1 MTARR
6 TSTMA
11 TKAHLQDHFEDLPHQ
26 AHALR
31 LGMWIF
37 LATEILLFGGLFIA
51 YAYFRSGHASGFA
64 AGSRQLHR
72 TLGAV
77 ETWVLITS
85 SLSAA
90 LAVHFTEQSRRRLS
104 VAMLIAT
111 LLLGATFLVIH
122 GWEYTHE
129 PHPVAGARLFFTI
142 YYLMTGLHS
151 IHVIAGIGVL
161 AWMAWRVG
169 TSAIG
174 PAYYT
179 PLECG
184 ALYWHLVDLVW
195 IFLFPLLYL
204 I

>member
-1 MTARR
+1 MDP
-6 TSTMA
+6 S
-11 TKAHLQDHFEDLPHQ
+11 AHLEDHFEDLSHQ
-26 AHALR
+26 SHALR
-31 LGMWIF
+31 LGMWLF

-51 YAYFRSGHASGFA
+51 YAYFRSAHAAGFVS
-64 AGSRQLHR
+64 GSRQLHR
-72 TLGAV
+72 TLGAI

-90 LAVHFTEQSRRRLS
+90 LAVHFTERSRRRLS
-104 VAMLIAT
+104 VVLLIAT

-129 PHPVAGARLFFTI
+129 PEPAPGAHMFFTV

-151 IHVIAGIGVL
+151 LHVIAGIGVL
-161 AWMAWRVG
+161 AWMAWRVWSG
-169 TSAIG
+169 VIG

-184 ALYWHLVDLVW
+184 ALYWHLVDLIW